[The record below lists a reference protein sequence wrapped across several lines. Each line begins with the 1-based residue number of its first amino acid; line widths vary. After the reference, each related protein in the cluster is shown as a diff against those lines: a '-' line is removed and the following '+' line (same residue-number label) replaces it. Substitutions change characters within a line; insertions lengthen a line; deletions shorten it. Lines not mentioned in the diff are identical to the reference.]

1 MDAGEKDQPRVK
13 FDSKKMSQSSQ
24 VMKTSRRGR
33 PFVRDLHDLFSTMVV
48 SLDLK
53 THRNIFKSYSNS
65 FTTGEFALVLL

>member
-1 MDAGEKDQPRVK
+1 MDPEEREQPRVK

-48 SLDLK
+48 SLELK
-53 THRNIFKSYSNS
+53 THRNLFKTYNNS
-65 FTTGEFALVLL
+65 FTTGEC